1 MPDEI
6 SIEKV
11 LHVLERP
18 METVFKLSQAKTPEA
33 QATELA
39 EVKAELRQYKT
50 ALNALTGKPSDGKK
64 TVTRKVVHDE
74 LTPFLSEQPGGS
86 ANRAT
91 VDAELRQR
99 LKASGFKLNGIA
111 RRINEVLASD
121 SFAVVDDEVT
131 LAKSGN

>member
-1 MPDEI
+1 MSTPNSDVPAPDPRDLLRAHI
-6 SIEKV
+6 TG
-11 LHVLERP
+11 LEG
-18 METVFKLSQAKTPEA
+18 KAAGLS
-33 QATELA
+33 TELA

-86 ANRAT
+86 AKRAT
-91 VDAELRQR
+91 VDSELRQR

-111 RRINEVLASD
+111 RRIDEVLASD